1 MLWFFV
7 LTLRRILGKVKEKD
21 AEGIS
26 VSRKIISCKTI
37 EPELNSAMKQVGCCD
52 EVLWLESGL
61 HNVPKKLNARLQELL
76 DQCGDADTV
85 LLAMSFCGNSVVGLK
100 TGDFQLVMPRSDD
113 CITLLLG
120 SFRER
125 LNHKATYFL
134 TEGWLKGE
142 RNLWREYEDCLR
154 RYGEKRGKWIF
165 ATMLE
170 HYRNLALVDT
180 GCADREKLEAE
191 VREIARKL
199 ELEYVWLP
207 GTLDFVKQLLTGP
220 WPEERFVVIP
230 SYGEVTAEDC
240 RV

>member
-1 MLWFFV
+1 MP
-7 LTLRRILGKVKEKD
+7 TQ
-21 AEGIS
+21 
-26 VSRKIISCKTI
+26 IISCKTI
-37 EPELNSAMKQVGCCD
+37 EPELRSAMEQTGCQY

-61 HNVPKKLNARLQELL
+61 HNVPRKLNEKLQEMLE
-76 DQCGDADTV
+76 QCNGADTV

-100 TGDFQLVMPRSDD
+100 TGNFRLVIPRSDD

-120 SFRER
+120 SFQER
-125 LNHKATYFL
+125 LRHKATYFL

-180 GCADREKLEAE
+180 CCADREKLEAE

-199 ELEYVWLP
+199 ELDYVRIP

-230 SYGEVTAEDC
+230 PHGEVTADDC
-240 RV
+240 RI